1 MTLFVL
7 SNKNITFSLFLWMLY
22 LVPLEQHPQNI
33 MVSLK
38 HLFRNDNAI
47 SRIVLVLWVIFVP
60 SNCILRFKSN
70 LKITFCI
77 AIDDRMLIWIRPDLF
92 NKSISGNESNSNNL
106 IYFLNRWWLAK
117 VEYFRLTKVLLWWNL
132 TKQSYPSILSCWKVL
147 RLSYLIP
154 SHR

>member
-1 MTLFVL
+1 
-7 SNKNITFSLFLWMLY
+7 
-22 LVPLEQHPQNI
+22 

-77 AIDDRMLIWIRPDLF
+77 AMDASMFIWIRPDLF
-92 NKSISGNESNSNNL
+92 NKAISGNESNSNNL
-106 IYFLNRWWLAK
+106 IYFLNR
-117 VEYFRLTKVLLWWNL
+117 
-132 TKQSYPSILSCWKVL
+132 
-147 RLSYLIP
+147 
-154 SHR
+154 

>member
-7 SNKNITFSLFLWMLY
+7 PNKNITFSLFLWMLY
-22 LVPLEQHPQNI
+22 LVPLEQWC
-33 MVSLK
+33 LK

-77 AIDDRMLIWIRPDLF
+77 AIDDIMLIWIRPDLF
-92 NKSISGNESNSNNL
+92 NKSISGNESSSNNL

-117 VEYFRLTKVLLWWNL
+117 VEYFRMTKVLLWWKL
-132 TKQSYPSILSCWKVL
+132 TKQSYPSILSCWKVH

>member
-1 MTLFVL
+1 
-7 SNKNITFSLFLWMLY
+7 
-22 LVPLEQHPQNI
+22 

-92 NKSISGNESNSNNL
+92 NKSISENESNKNNL
-106 IYFLNRWWLAK
+106 IYFLNR
-117 VEYFRLTKVLLWWNL
+117 
-132 TKQSYPSILSCWKVL
+132 
-147 RLSYLIP
+147 
-154 SHR
+154 